1 MSIIDSIRAQLV
13 PISSHGYPFIAAC
26 AVATI
31 LLFWLWAPLGWI
43 ALILTI
49 FCAYFFRDPTRIM
62 PIRDGLIVAPA
73 DGRILKVD
81 EAVPPAEMELSEQP
95 LPHVAIFLSLFD
107 CHVNRSPTA
116 GRIER
121 VVRRQGTYQAADE
134 DKAAEENE
142 RNGLVIVNEAGT
154 KFGVVQIAGMIAR
167 RIVCTVREGGQL
179 GVGERIGIIR
189 FGSRVDVYLP
199 AGARPLVAEGQRAVA
214 GETVIA
220 DLSNPDDG
228 RSFRLG

>member
-13 PISSHGYPFIAAC
+13 PINSHGYPFIAAF

-43 ALILTI
+43 ALILTL

-121 VVRRQGTYQAADE
+121 VVRRPGTFQQADE
-134 DKAAEENE
+134 EKAAEENE
-142 RNGLVIVNEAGT
+142 RNGIVIVNEAGT
-154 KFGVVQIAGMIAR
+154 KFGVVQMAGMIAR

-214 GETVIA
+214 GETIIA
-220 DLSNPDDG
+220 DLTNPDDG